1 MTVNYGELRKGMA
14 IEMDDAL
21 TSSSSTSSARCSS
34 APLPCASSSANS
46 QPVGRSSAHSP
57 DTMWTSSSPMWSV
70 ARRSTS
76 TRTTASTTSWIP
88 TPTTNFPYPPTRFP
102 TACSFLVEQIEV
114 DLVLYRENPVA
125 IELPITVNLEV
136 TETVPGVRGDTA
148 QGGTKPAT
156 LQTGL
161 VVQVPL
167 FINQG
172 ELVKVDTRSGQYLS
186 RA

>member
-1 MTVNYGELRKGMA
+1 MQQRAPTMRIKFR
-14 IEMDDAL
+14 AL
-21 TSSSSTSSARCSS
+21 IT
-34 APLPCASSSANS
+34 
-46 QPVGRSSAHSP
+46 GRQVERSFSGYDVDFKLA
-57 DTMWTSSSPMWSV
+57 DV
-70 ARRSTS
+70 ERRSAQYIYEDDNLYYFMDTD
-76 TRTTASTTSWIP
+76 TYDQ
-88 TPTTNFPYPPTRFP
+88 FPLSSDQI
-102 TACSFLVEQIEV
+102 ADGLQFLVEQIEV

-167 FINQG
+167 FVTQG
-172 ELVKVDTRSGQYLS
+172 EMIKVDTRTGQYLS